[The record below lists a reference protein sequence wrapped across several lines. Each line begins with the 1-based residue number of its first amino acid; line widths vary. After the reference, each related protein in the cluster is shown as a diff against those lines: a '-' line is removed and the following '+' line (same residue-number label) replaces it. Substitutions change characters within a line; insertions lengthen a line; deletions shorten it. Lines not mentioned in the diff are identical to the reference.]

1 MFAGALMNTKA
12 NPADS
17 TGFVS
22 TSFTVTGTAYP
33 DANYASYHKFKYA
46 AAYS

>member
-1 MFAGALMNTKA
+1 MFAGALMNTKGS
-12 NPADS
+12 PAAG

-22 TSFTVTGTAYP
+22 PSFTVTGTAYP
-33 DANYASYHKFKYA
+33 DADYASYHKFKYA